1 MKSKRMG
8 LAAVACLLIWAFD
21 GETSAL
27 IPLYAVGVFSAFT
40 FSQSGMVAR
49 WWRTR
54 PPGWRRNLL
63 MNGVGAL
70 VTFVVFTVATLTK
83 LDLTKGRLGQMLI
96 STSETVYTRKSDGK
110 VVMKTRGT
118 GVSY

>member
-1 MKSKRMG
+1 MIRRPPRSTLFPYTTLFRSANTAFSDFPRLAYFLAPDKFMPHQYAFRGDRLAFSWG
-8 LAAVACLLIWAFD
+8 IVTLAAVACLLIWAFD

-40 FSQSGMVAR
+40 FSQSGMVAL

-63 MNGVGAL
+63 MN
-70 VTFVVFTVATLTK
+70 
-83 LDLTKGRLGQMLI
+83 
-96 STSETVYTRKSDGK
+96 
-110 VVMKTRGT
+110 
-118 GVSY
+118 